1 MQCLH
6 CSKPVCMDC
15 AQKHVALATEQ
26 IDVAQH
32 ALNDKISIVDRLSA
46 VAKERVNADRDRIV
60 KQADIEREQAFA
72 RIDHISEQQKKHIR
86 NKHTQLSELPLDE
99 INPFIE
105 RMTTELK
112 YLHENNSELFP
123 VNSVMPKIQVQE

>member
-6 CSKPVCMDC
+6 CSKHVCMDC

-112 YLHENNSELFP
+112 YLHENNSQLFP

>member
-6 CSKPVCMDC
+6 CSKHVCMDC

-72 RIDHISEQQKKHIR
+72 RIDHISQQQKKHIR

>member
-6 CSKPVCMDC
+6 CSKHVCMDC

-46 VAKERVNADRDRIV
+46 VAKERVNADHDRIV

-72 RIDHISEQQKKHIR
+72 RIDHISQQQKKHIR